1 MTSTSDPT
9 GPRFGRVM
17 LKISGEAL
25 MGDQGFGL
33 HPPTVERIAN
43 EIKKVHDMGVEICMV
58 IGGGNI
64 FRGLQGSAQGMER
77 TTADYMGML
86 ATVMNALAMQSALEG
101 LGVFTRTI
109 SAIPMDQV
117 CEPYIRRRAVRHLE
131 KGRVCIFA
139 AGTGNPYFTTDTAA
153 TLRASEMSCQAI
165 FKGTQVDGVY
175 EADPKTNPQARFFPR
190 ITYDEVLTRNL
201 KVMDASAIALARE
214 NSLPI
219 IVFSLNAPGGLAGV
233 VAGEGTYT
241 VVGAE
246 QTELQA
252 AAPAGA

>member
-1 MTSTSDPT
+1 MSDGLAIKTAASPV
-9 GPRFGRVM
+9 PAYRRIL

-25 MGDQGFGL
+25 MGPQQFGL
-33 HPPTVERIAN
+33 HPPTVERIAR
-43 EIKKVHDMGVEICMV
+43 EVKALHETGVEVAMV

-86 ATVMNALAMQSALEG
+86 ATVMNALAMQSALEAQK
-101 LGVFTRTI
+101 VYTRVV

-131 KGRVCIFA
+131 KGRVVIFA

-153 TLRASEMSCQAI
+153 TLRASEMACDAI

-175 EADPKTNPQARFFPR
+175 DSDPKTNPDAVR
-190 ITYDEVLTRNL
+190 YDRVSYDTVLQKHL
-201 KVMDASAIALARE
+201 KVMDASAIALARD
-214 NSLPI
+214 NGLPI
-219 IVFSLNAPGGLAGV
+219 IVFSLDEPNGLAGIV
-233 VAGEGTYT
+233 QGRGRFTIVEPG
-241 VVGAE
+241 
-246 QTELQA
+246 
-252 AAPAGA
+252 

>member
-1 MTSTSDPT
+1 
-9 GPRFGRVM
+9 
-17 LKISGEAL
+17 
-25 MGDQGFGL
+25 
-33 HPPTVERIAN
+33 
-43 EIKKVHDMGVEICMV
+43 
-58 IGGGNI
+58 
-64 FRGLQGSAQGMER
+64 
-77 TTADYMGML
+77 
-86 ATVMNALAMQSALEG
+86 
-101 LGVFTRTI
+101 
-109 SAIPMDQV
+109 MDQV